1 MWTLKYK
8 QFRKLRSVNRRV
20 TRESQDWRTKIGY
33 RVVFSTGSIPTDG
46 APGVEQID
54 DFVRPL
60 PRPRR
65 DQIGLSE
72 KKVSKLQK
80 KHLSGCKQE
89 YRQCFDSLES
99 QSVSRENSY
108 HNKDGWVRLNI
119 NGLIGAHLDEMAK
132 GQIYKP
138 EIHPLAWQLGLMP

>member
-1 MWTLKYK
+1 M
-8 QFRKLRSVNRRV
+8 
-20 TRESQDWRTKIGY
+20 
-33 RVVFSTGSIPTDG
+33 FSTGSIPTDG

-80 KHLSGCKQE
+80 KTSIRVQA
-89 YRQCFDSLES
+89 R
-99 QSVSRENSY
+99 
-108 HNKDGWVRLNI
+108 I
-119 NGLIGAHLDEMAK
+119 
-132 GQIYKP
+132 
-138 EIHPLAWQLGLMP
+138 